1 MQAKECAQASD
12 KPPVRPVK
20 PETTPEAAAA
30 TKAAAQLAA
39 MKAAAAAAVASIE
52 AEAKAQ
58 AEAAKKQAAADQDAE
73 AMESKPD
80 QAEPDAADPPKKKKK
95 ENAKNG
101 AALTEFERK
110 IFLQLREVKRS
121 SRDLGKLTQL
131 MQMQRHHERLQRHY
145 EQTMVRRSSVLA
157 SMPQATKAMKRNERA
172 VLQLKRRL
180 RLPDSIDRF
189 QVEDLLK
196 SRAKMTKKE
205 QERMKREELERKEQ
219 ERQVKAVAKVRRQ
232 ERKGQQQQEQE
243 QASAQLKAPQH
254 RKHKFLGDHLSISVV
269 RVGGSK
275 DAEGICTSEVDGQ
288 QYIRT
293 SHTFRVGDWLLG
305 PGQLQDEPKVFV
317 DLPMQAADVK
327 VKKGWDR
334 VVRMDVQGGSRLN
347 AYGLRKALKV
357 GGLQMAAATGFMKRA
372 SAACMTE
379 SFAASAKSLPQS

>member
-1 MQAKECAQASD
+1 LQAKECAQATD

-20 PETTPEAAAA
+20 PETAPEAAAA
-30 TKAAAQLAA
+30 AKAAAQLAA
-39 MKAAAAAAVASIE
+39 MKAAAAAAVVSIE
-52 AEAKAQ
+52 AEAKAK
-58 AEAAKKQAAADQDAE
+58 AEAAKKQATADQDAE
-73 AMESKPD
+73 ANKSKQD

-95 ENAKNG
+95 NAKKG

-121 SRDLGKLTQL
+121 RRDLGKLTQL
-131 MQMQRHHERLQRHY
+131 MQMQRHHECLQRHY
-145 EQTMVRRSSVLA
+145 EQTMVRRSSALA
-157 SMPQATKAMKRNERA
+157 PITPASKAMKRNERA

-189 QVEDLLK
+189 QVDDLLQA
-196 SRAKMTKKE
+196 RAKMTKKE
-205 QERMKREELERKEQ
+205 QERVKREELERKEQ
-219 ERQVKAVAKVRRQ
+219 DRQLKAAAKVRRQ
-232 ERKGQQQQEQE
+232 ECKGQQQQQE
-243 QASAQLKAPQH
+243 QAEPHLKASQP

-305 PGQLQDEPKVFV
+305 PGKQQDEPKVFV
-317 DLPMQAADVK
+317 DLPIQNADVK

-357 GGLQMAAATGFMKRA
+357 GGL
-372 SAACMTE
+372 
-379 SFAASAKSLPQS
+379 